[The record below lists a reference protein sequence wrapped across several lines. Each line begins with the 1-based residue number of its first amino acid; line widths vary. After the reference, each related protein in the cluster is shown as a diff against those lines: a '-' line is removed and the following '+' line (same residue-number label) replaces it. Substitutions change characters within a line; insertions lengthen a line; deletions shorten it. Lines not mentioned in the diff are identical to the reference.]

1 MKVSRNTGAS
11 SGGEDLYLK
20 SLEIQGFKSFP
31 DKISLTFDKG
41 LTAVVGPNGSGKSNI
56 GDSVRWVLGEQSTKT
71 LRGNKMEDVI
81 FSGTVARKPM
91 GFAAVTLNIDN
102 TDKTLADMEDEVAVT
117 RKLYRSGESEYMIN
131 GKPCRLKDINE
142 LFMDTGLGRDGY
154 SIIGQGRIAEIVG
167 QKSNERRDIF
177 EEAAGISK
185 FRYKKLEAERKLT
198 AAQEN
203 MVRLTDIISEL
214 ESRVEPLRIQSQKA
228 EKFVKLAEERKRLE
242 ISVWVTRLDELSAKE
257 RELDEK
263 ILVSRNEYENVEND
277 LQRQD
282 EKLQEGYRK
291 MQESTVR
298 SDEIRKKM
306 LEDEQLSSEKKS
318 GIAVLENDILH
329 CNEAVKNARRSIEN
343 SEDTKS
349 ELLQQKKSA
358 EDKIAELKSQ
368 REALTEE
375 IDKVTAEFNTAEA
388 ESDKLGDSVEEA
400 SGEINALYIKQSEL
414 KYSAES
420 ARQTIEDENTR
431 LADLKKRS
439 EEARE
444 NTEEYKR
451 KLEAC
456 KADSGKNKE
465 NAESIRNRLSGIQR
479 LYDSRKQGF
488 EQVKAEFEKALYD
501 LKDKQQR
508 RKILSDLENNME
520 GFAGSVKQVL
530 RASKQGRIG
539 GIFGTVAQNIGVEPK
554 YAVAVETALG
564 GAMQNII
571 VEDEN
576 IAKRCIRFL
585 KEQKGGRATFL
596 PITSVKGYELR
607 EQGLEN
613 CDGFVANA
621 SRIVT
626 YDSKFS
632 GIIASL
638 LGRIVIAEDID
649 TATNIAKKYGYKF
662 RIVTLDGQVINAGGS
677 FTGGSAQKSG
687 GIITRKN
694 EIDTL
699 DGEIEKLTSL
709 RDELRGKAEKLR
721 AESEKLR
728 YDMEAAKSELSECE
742 NEGVRLSAEINSLTA
757 LTEQVEAQSES
768 SVKYVAD
775 AERRIAEAKTAIADS
790 ERLIA
795 ENSKLI
801 EEAEAKLAK
810 GQSSRE
816 KLRLARAELS
826 EKLSQLRITDM
837 EKDKDIQAQQLEIQ
851 HADERLEELKSGNS
865 LFLEEIARQEKL
877 IEEKQAD
884 IEKLRGELE
893 GMKSNT
899 ESSLEQIKRY
909 QDIHTEQTRLVNEI
923 QKGMK
928 GLNEAKEK
936 LSGDITRLEE
946 RSENIKRDSDNM
958 IRQLLE
964 VYELTRSEAI
974 QIAEKIEDL
983 TAAQQELT
991 SVKNKIRALGSVN
1004 VDAIEE
1010 YREVSERYRF
1020 MSEQL
1025 ADVQKSK
1032 NELERIIAELT
1043 EEMCRIFEESF
1054 RIINSNF
1061 KSIFVELFGGGK
1073 AELILT
1079 DPEDVLGSGI
1089 EISVAPPGKVI
1100 KNLIS
1105 LSGGEQAFVAIAIY
1119 FAILKLRPAPFC
1131 ILDEIDAALDEVNV
1145 RKYAQYLK
1153 NFTDTTQF
1161 VLVTHR
1167 RSAME
1172 EANVLYGVTM
1182 QEDGISKLLKM
1193 EQVDF
1198 QEDVA
1203 DIQ

>member
-1 MKVSRNTGAS
+1 M
-11 SGGEDLYLK
+11 YLK

-91 GFAAVTLNIDN
+91 GFAQVTLNIDN
-102 TDKTLADMEDEVAVT
+102 SDKTLPDMGDEVGIT
-117 RKLYRSGESEYMIN
+117 RKLYRSGESEYLIN

-167 QKSNERRDIF
+167 AKSSERRDIF

-203 MVRLTDIISEL
+203 LLRLTDILTEL
-214 ESRVEPLRIQSQKA
+214 EGRVEPLRIQSQKA
-228 EKFVKLAEERKRLE
+228 EKFIKLAEERKRLE
-242 ISVWVTRLDELSAKE
+242 ISVWVSRLDEMKIK
-257 RELDEK
+257 LDELESK
-263 ILVSRNEYENVEND
+263 ILVSKNEYENIEND
-277 LQRQD
+277 IQREEQKIAD
-282 EKLQEGYRK
+282 GIRK
-291 MQESTVR
+291 MQESTMR
-298 SDEIRKKM
+298 ADELRRKM
-306 LEDEQLSSEKKS
+306 LEEEQTASEMKS
-318 GIAVLENDILH
+318 GIAVLENDIKH
-329 CNEAVKNARRSIEN
+329 CNEAVEAAQKNIDS
-343 SEDTKS
+343 SEEAKKALEQERKTALEGLEKL
-349 ELLQQKKSA
+349 EEQKK
-358 EDKIAELKSQ
+358 
-368 REALTEE
+368 AL
-375 IDKVTAEFNTAEA
+375 EA
-388 ESDKLGDSVEEA
+388 EIKAAEESFEKAESESTKLGDSVDKA
-400 SGEINALYIKQSEL
+400 GSEINGLYIRQSEHRFNI
-414 KYSAES
+414 ES
-420 ARQTIEDENTR
+420 SKSMIEEQTARLSELRENSGTLVKRIEEYEGHR
-431 LADLKKRS
+431 ADLTARS
-439 EEARE
+439 EKNAARA
-444 NTEEYKR
+444 EELR
-451 KLEAC
+451 
-456 KADSGKNKE
+456 NK
-465 NAESIRNRLSGIQR
+465 LSGLER
-479 LYDSRKQGF
+479 LYKSRRDGF
-488 EQVKAEFEKALYD
+488 EQAKNDFERALYD

-508 RKILSDLENNME
+508 RKILTDLENNME

-530 RASKQGRIG
+530 KASKQGRIG
-539 GIFGTVAQNIGVEPK
+539 GVFGTVAQNIGVEPQ
-554 YAVAVETALG
+554 YAVAIETALG

-571 VEDEN
+571 VENED

-613 CDGFVANA
+613 CEGFVANA
-621 SRIVT
+621 NKIVT
-626 YDSKFS
+626 YDPKFS

-649 TATNIAKKYGYKF
+649 TATLIAKKYGYKF

-677 FTGGSAQKSG
+677 FTGGSAQRSG

-699 DGEIEKLTSL
+699 DAEIEKLAAERDTL
-709 RDELRGKAEKLR
+709 REKAEKLR

-728 YDMEAAKSELSECE
+728 YDTEAAKEEQAQCEAERVRIGAELTSVISLAEQL
-742 NEGVRLSAEINSLTA
+742 RTQSADSDRVTA
-757 LTEQVEAQSES
+757 ETEQRIEAAKQS
-768 SVKYVAD
+768 
-775 AERRIAEAKTAIADS
+775 IADS
-790 ERLIA
+790 EKALA
-795 ENSKLI
+795 DT
-801 EEAEAKLAK
+801 EAEIKSAEEKLAQ
-810 GQSSRE
+810 GQDIRE
-816 KLRLARAELS
+816 KLRLQREELS
-826 EKLSQLRITDM
+826 DRLSELKIKGM
-837 EKDKDIQAQQLEIQ
+837 ELAKDLQAQELEISRI
-851 HADERLEELKSGNS
+851 DRREEELKYGAHQ
-865 LFLEEIARQEKL
+865 FEEEIFRQREIIAQKETEIAELKQKL
-877 IEEKQAD
+877 ADFKDNTASYNEEIQ
-884 IEKLRGELE
+884 RCH
-893 GMKSNT
+893 T
-899 ESSLEQIKRY
+899 T
-909 QDIHTEQTRLVNEI
+909 HTEQNRLVNEM
-923 QKGMK
+923 QN
-928 GLNEAKEK
+928 GLKAINDSKEK
-936 LSGDITRLEE
+936 LSAEITRLEE
-946 RSENIKRDSDNM
+946 RRETVCRDTDNI
-958 IRQLLE
+958 IRQLME
-964 VYELTRSEAI
+964 VYELTRSEAV
-974 QIAEKIEDL
+974 QIAEKIDDMM
-983 TAAQQELT
+983 AAQAELT
-991 SVKNKIRALGSVN
+991 TIKNKIRALGSVN

-1010 YREVSERYRF
+1010 YKEVSERYRF
-1020 MSEQL
+1020 MSEQI

-1032 NELERIIAELT
+1032 AELEKIITDLT
-1043 EEMCRIFEESF
+1043 AEMCRIFSESF
-1054 RIINSNF
+1054 AIINSNF

-1073 AELILT
+1073 AELILS
-1079 DPEDVLGSGI
+1079 DPENVLESGI

-1105 LSGGEQAFVAIAIY
+1105 LSGGEQSFVAIAIY

-1153 NFTDTTQF
+1153 KFTDTTQF